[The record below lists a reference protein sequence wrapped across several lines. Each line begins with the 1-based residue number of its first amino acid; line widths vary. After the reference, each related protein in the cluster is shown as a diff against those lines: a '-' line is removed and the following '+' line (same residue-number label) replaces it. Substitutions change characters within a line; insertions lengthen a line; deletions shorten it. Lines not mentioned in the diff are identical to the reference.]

1 MTLCRCVFY
10 IQRKKIF
17 LAPES
22 SSFCCLK
29 PARIQSVYRIRLKK
43 RQYFSCPASV
53 RNSTRIGRQRLKRPR
68 DFPARFYIQL
78 SRLFGRLG
86 KTNKRYRSLAKRF
99 SKLSQEMPKN
109 PNRLKKYFPEF

>member
-22 SSFCCLK
+22 LSFYRLK
-29 PARIQSVYRIRLKK
+29 PAMIQSAYWTRLKK
-43 RQYFSCPASV
+43 RRYFSCLASV

-86 KTNKRYRSLAKRF
+86 KTNKRYRSLAK
-99 SKLSQEMPKN
+99 KDP
-109 PNRLKKYFPEF
+109 